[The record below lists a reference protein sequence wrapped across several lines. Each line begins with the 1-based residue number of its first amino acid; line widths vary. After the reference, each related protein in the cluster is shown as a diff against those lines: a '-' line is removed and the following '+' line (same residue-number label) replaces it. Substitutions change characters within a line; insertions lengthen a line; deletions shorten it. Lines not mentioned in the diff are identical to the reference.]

1 MWVTLLLPVGIPQ
14 KTITFLFLAST
25 FSCFLI
31 FFLSLRNSEVL
42 GRCFLMI
49 FQKTRYLKL
58 ARKGF
63 QVANVK

>member
-1 MWVTLLLPVGIPQ
+1 VGDTASPSGNSTENYYISVSCLYLFLLLN
-14 KTITFLFLAST
+14 
-25 FSCFLI
+25 
-31 FFLSLRNSEVL
+31 FLSLRNSEVL